1 MWDPSLVKVKFKVS
15 ASHVLCERPGDGSS
29 FPIVQNSKRIRA
41 EGRSMISHLLLPQ
54 HSFDDIFKQTE
65 KDTNRERTEAARD
78 ALVRQIYVTGLV
90 IP

>member
-15 ASHVLCERPGDGSS
+15 ASHVLCERPCDGSS

-65 KDTNRERTEAARD
+65 KDKEQKPQGMH
-78 ALVRQIYVTGLV
+78 L
-90 IP
+90 